1 MSRRDWPAST
11 AAAYPGLSSYASRS
25 RLPPALPPDYAL
37 PPPSQPLP
45 ILGSAW
51 SSSTPAPSRGV
62 RAPFPTGSPE
72 LEQTFSAGY
81 GRPVPQPSQLEQSY
95 AASRS
100 AYQHPAS
107 MISHGSTYAPAPALS
122 SYATETSTYNPY
134 GTVTSAP
141 AYPRPSDPYG
151 ASSSRDPYGASSS
164 HSRYAHP
171 SPPAP
176 SSSYRREVTPA
187 LSYTST
193 ATPSYTSASTP
204 GYTSQSPND
213 YRSDPTWGVPRP
225 TLHDDDDPSQAWR
238 RDPRYVYRESS
249 YAAYEDD

>member
-1 MSRRDWPAST
+1 MSRREWPAST
-11 AAAYPGLSSYASRS
+11 AAPYPGLSSYASRS
-25 RLPPALPPDYAL
+25 RLPPALPSDYAL

-45 ILGSAW
+45 ILV
-51 SSSTPAPSRGV
+51 SSLSISTPAPYRGV

-81 GRPVPQPSQLEQSY
+81 GRPTPRPSQLEQSY

-107 MISHGSTYAPAPALS
+107 MVSHGSTYAPAPALN
-122 SYATETSTYNPY
+122 SYATEASTYNPY
-134 GTVTSAP
+134 GNVTSAP
-141 AYPRPSDPYG
+141 AYPRSSDPYG
-151 ASSSRDPYGASSS
+151 ASSSYP
-164 HSRYAHP
+164 RYADP
-171 SPPAP
+171 SPPGP

-193 ATPSYTSASTP
+193 ATPSYTSAPTP
-204 GYTSQSPND
+204 GYPSQSPND
-213 YRSDPTWGVPRP
+213 YGRGDPTWGVPQP
-225 TLHDDDDPSQAWR
+225 TLHDDDDASQAWR